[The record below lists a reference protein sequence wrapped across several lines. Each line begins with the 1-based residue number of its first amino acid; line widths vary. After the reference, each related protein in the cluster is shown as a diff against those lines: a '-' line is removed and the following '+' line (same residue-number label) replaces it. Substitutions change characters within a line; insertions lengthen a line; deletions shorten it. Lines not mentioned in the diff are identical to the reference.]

1 MTAVAAGVMAR
12 ALGERET
19 TTRGFGDL
27 RPALRLLLVAT
38 RPTRE
43 VTMHGKILASILLAS
58 VMACATDSATPDD
71 DDGDTGGSGDVSSG
85 PVSLTGKHLEQG
97 SGGAKPLA
105 GATITAYKTSD
116 DTQVATATTA
126 ADGTFALDLVTDNC
140 DCYVKASKSGYAD
153 TYLYPAA
160 PWRKSRTIEIAQLT
174 STTFSLLNTFA
185 GGSTSK
191 GLIIATLVN
200 DSGDPVSGAK
210 ITSSPAS
217 GSYKYSDGTG
227 QPSGSSST
235 SEDGIAFFMSAP
247 VGAVSI
253 SASKSG
259 MTFKSHTVTAR
270 AGALLTTE
278 ISE

>member
-1 MTAVAAGVMAR
+1 MTAVAVGVMAR

-19 TTRGFGDL
+19 AVRGFGDL
-27 RPALRLLLVAT
+27 RSALRLLLVAT

-43 VTMHGKILASILLAS
+43 LTMNGKILASILLAS
-58 VMACATDSATPDD
+58 MMACATDAGQPDD
-71 DDGDTGGSGDVSSG
+71 DDTGGSDDVSSG
-85 PVSLTGKHLEQG
+85 PVSLSGKHLEQG
-97 SGGAKPLA
+97 SGGSKPLA
-105 GATITAYKTSD
+105 GATIAVYKTSD
-116 DTQVATATTA
+116 DSQVATTTTA
-126 ADGTFALDLVTDNC
+126 ADGTFALDLPTDNC

-160 PWRKSRTIEIAQLT
+160 PWRQSRTLEIAQLT

-235 SEDGIAFFMSAP
+235 SADGIAFFMSAP